1 MTALS
6 PQVSDGSD
14 GAVGWLQNARWDLS
28 RIMLIARREILDMF
42 RDWRIIAPVIILT
55 LVFPAIA
62 NWGAGRMVRWVQG
75 YGADIV
81 GSRLVPFLLMIV
93 GFFPISFSLIIALE
107 SFVGEKERRSLEP
120 LLSTPL
126 TNVQLY
132 VGKMISSVVPPLT
145 GSLLGITVYLIG
157 VYLNVDWRPVPV
169 LLVQI
174 LLLTVMQALVMV
186 AGAVI
191 VSSQTTSVRAA
202 NLLASFII
210 IPMAFLIQIEAL
222 IMFWGR
228 YGVLWWILLGLAIIT
243 AVLVRMGVGSFN
255 REELLG
261 REIDELNLFR
271 TVKRV
276 ARLTLARRD
285 AGPRRS
291 PWGWYRDE
299 VLAAVWRVR
308 GGLVLI
314 ALAMAAGYFIGVRYA
329 DIFVIPPEM
338 FVVEDWY
345 ERFTSIL
352 VQTGFHG
359 VGGVLRVLMQ
369 NIRVLLLASALGAFT
384 LGIFAI
390 LVLMIPTGLI
400 GFLSVQMQTAGMPPE
415 ILWAAVLPHSLIEL
429 PAAVLVGAAVV
440 RLGAS
445 IISPP
450 PPGKTVG
457 EGWIEALADALRLS
471 IGLALPLLII
481 AAFVEIYVT
490 PAVIGMVAGG

>member
-1 MTALS
+1 MTALT
-6 PQVSDGSD
+6 PQINGQPDAS
-14 GAVGWLQNARWDLS
+14 AGWAQKARWNLS
-28 RIMLIARREILDMF
+28 RSMLVARREILDMF
-42 RDWRIIAPVIILT
+42 RDWRIIAPVFILT

-62 NWGAGRMVRWVQG
+62 NWGAGRMVRWMEN
-75 YGADIV
+75 YGANIV
-81 GSRLVPFLLMIV
+81 ASRLVPFLLMIV

-132 VGKMISSVVPPLT
+132 IGKTISSVVPPLA
-145 GSLLGITVYLIG
+145 GSLLGISVYLIG
-157 VYLNVDWRPVPV
+157 VYLNIDWRPVPV

-174 LLLTVMQALVMV
+174 ILLTVMQALVMV
-186 AGAVI
+186 AGAVV

-210 IPMAFLIQIEAL
+210 IPMAFLIQVEAL
-222 IMFWGR
+222 IMFWAR
-228 YGVLWWILLGLAIIT
+228 YGVLWWIMLGLAIIT
-243 AVLVRMGVGSFN
+243 AVLVRMGVRNFN

-276 ARLTLARRD
+276 IRLTLAKRED
-285 AGPRRS
+285 APRRS
-291 PWGWYRDE
+291 PWQWYRDE
-299 VLAAVWRVR
+299 VLAIVWQVR
-308 GGLVLI
+308 GALVLV
-314 ALAMAAGYFIGVRYA
+314 ALAMIAGYFIGIHYA
-329 DIFVIPPEM
+329 AVFPIPPDV
-338 FVVEDWY
+338 FVTEDWY
-345 ERFTSIL
+345 DRFTSVL

-359 VGGVLRVLMQ
+359 VGGVLRILMQ
-369 NIRVLLLASALGAFT
+369 NIRVLLLASALAAFT

-400 GFLSVQMQTAGMPPE
+400 GFLFVQMQAVGIPPE
-415 ILWAAVLPHSLIEL
+415 VLWATMLPHSLIEI
-429 PAAVLVGAAVV
+429 PAVMLVGAAVV

-445 IISPP
+445 VISP

-457 EGWIEALADALRLS
+457 EGWIAALADALRLS
-471 IGLALPLLII
+471 TCLALPLLIV
-481 AAFVEIYVT
+481 AAFIEVYVT
-490 PAVIGMVAGG
+490 PVVVGMVAGG